1 MIYKK
6 IKPFPKNF
14 LWGSASSAYQIEG
27 AFNKDGK
34 GLSVWDVYTKIEGNT
49 YKGTNGDEAVDHY
62 HRYKED
68 VALMKEMGLKAY
80 RFSISWSRILPNG
93 KGEVNEKGI
102 QFYSDLIDEL
112 LKAEI
117 EPILTIYH
125 WDLPKAL
132 EDEYGGWKSRKII
145 NDFENYCRILYK
157 YYGERVKYWVSLNE
171 QNVFVEFGY
180 LQGMH
185 PPKMK
190 DEKMYYEVNHIAN
203 LANAKAILA
212 FHECVK
218 DGMIGPS
225 FAYTPAYAAS
235 AKPEDVVACET
246 YEELKS
252 HFWLDV
258 YTCGE
263 YPKMIF
269 QHLQEKGVAP
279 KIEDGDIELLKAAKP
294 DYLGI
299 NYYRSITIETN
310 ALNGVGNGNFNTTG
324 VKGTTLV
331 SGEPGLYKTYEN
343 EYLETT
349 NWDWIIDPMGLRIAL
364 HRLNSR
370 YHLPILISENGLG
383 EYDKVV
389 KGTVDDHYR
398 IEYLEAHAK
407 ACKLALQDGVDLLG
421 YCTWSF
427 TDLLSWLNGYQKRYG
442 FVYVDKEE
450 EGSNTLKRIKKNS
463 FYWYR
468 SIIENNGADL

>member
-6 IKPFPKNF
+6 DKPFPRNF
-14 LWGSASSAYQIEG
+14 LWGSASSAYQVEG
-27 AFNKDGK
+27 AFNEDGK
-34 GLSVWDVYTKIEGNT
+34 GLSIWDTYTKIEGNT

-80 RFSISWSRILPNG
+80 RFSISWSRILPDG
-93 KGEVNEKGI
+93 SGSVNEKGI

-112 LKAEI
+112 LRCGI
-117 EPILTIYH
+117 EPIITIYH
-125 WDLPKAL
+125 WDLPQAL
-132 EDEYGGWKSRKII
+132 EDKYGGWKSRKII
-145 NDFENYCRILYK
+145 ADFENYCRILYK

-185 PPKMK
+185 PPGIK

-235 AKPEDVVACET
+235 AKPEDVMACET

-258 YTCGE
+258 YTRGK

-269 QHLQEKGVAP
+269 QYLKEKGVAP
-279 KIEDGDIELLKAAKP
+279 TIEDGDIELLKAAKP

-299 NYYRSITIETN
+299 NYYRSATVEKN
-310 ALNGVGNGNFNTTG
+310 ELDGVSDGNFNTSG
-324 VKGTTLV
+324 IKGLTRV
-331 SGEPGLYKTYEN
+331 SGELGLYKTYEN
-343 EYLETT
+343 EYLITT

-370 YHLPILISENGLG
+370 YHLPILITENGLG
-383 EYDKVV
+383 EYDKIENNSIL
-389 KGTVDDHYR
+389 DDYR
-398 IEYLEAHAK
+398 IEYLQEHAK
-407 ACKLALQDGVDLLG
+407 ACKLALQDGVELLG

-442 FVYVDKEE
+442 FVYVDKDEDKAN
-450 EGSNTLKRIKKNS
+450 SLKRIKKKS
-463 FYWYR
+463 FYWYQEVIK
-468 SIIENNGADL
+468 SNGENL